1 MQLLSDWENTRYGQ
15 IKFIT
20 ENKEKQLE
28 ITAENF
34 KKDSYRE
41 LRLKYEIESK
51 KKINKKSFL
60 KLFFLPQLISKIE
73 LHTSKTSIVNGLRNT
88 KRK

>member
-1 MQLLSDWENTRYGQ
+1 MQLLTDWEKTRYGQ

-34 KKDSYRE
+34 KKNSIRE
-41 LRLKYEIESK
+41 LRLKFEIESERA
-51 KKINKKSFL
+51 
-60 KLFFLPQLISKIE
+60 LISIIKRNYFVFLQHFLRIVS
-73 LHTSKTSIVNGLRNT
+73 HTSKS
-88 KRK
+88 

>member
-1 MQLLSDWENTRYGQ
+1 VENKIKMQLLSDWEKTRYGQ

-51 KKINKKSFL
+51 F
-60 KLFFLPQLISKIE
+60 
-73 LHTSKTSIVNGLRNT
+73 
-88 KRK
+88 

>member
-1 MQLLSDWENTRYGQ
+1 MQLLTDWEKTRYGQ

-28 ITAENF
+28 ITAANF

-41 LRLKYEIESK
+41 LRLKFEIESESFPGQITIK
-51 KKINKKSFL
+51 KKN
-60 KLFFLPQLISKIE
+60 
-73 LHTSKTSIVNGLRNT
+73 
-88 KRK
+88 

>member
-1 MQLLSDWENTRYGQ
+1 MQLLSDWEKTRYGQ

-34 KKDSYRE
+34 KKDSHRE
-41 LRLKYEIESK
+41 FRLKYEIESK
-51 KKINKKSFL
+51 FIKK
-60 KLFFLPQLISKIE
+60 
-73 LHTSKTSIVNGLRNT
+73 
-88 KRK
+88 

>member
-1 MQLLSDWENTRYGQ
+1 MQLLTDWEKTRYGQ

-34 KKDSYRE
+34 KKDSIRE
-41 LRLKYEIESK
+41 LRLKFEIESERA
-51 KKINKKSFL
+51 
-60 KLFFLPQLISKIE
+60 LISIIK
-73 LHTSKTSIVNGLRNT
+73 
-88 KRK
+88 